1 MKKRRLVFAVVGSLV
16 LLSAAVV
23 VLVDS
28 LRYDRD
34 QAPPTRDDG
43 YTAQIGG
50 ELPMTWPTFKNVTK
64 WSDIVVLGEVTAT
77 SSGLPCCNSMA
88 TRVATHF
95 PNSPGPSRLVET
107 ITLSLQSTYKG
118 SASETLT
125 IKTQKPFGNYGTSGD
140 EELEI
145 MDFQVGRQYVLFLV
159 ERADHYKVQGVSKGI
174 WAVDV
179 DVATLVGTGESFS
192 PAQLREKV
200 EAESR

>member
-1 MKKRRLVFAVVGSLV
+1 MTDLQDVPNCGPRGGYGDEQRHAV
-16 LLSAAVV
+16 
-23 VLVDS
+23 
-28 LRYDRD
+28 
-34 QAPPTRDDG
+34 
-43 YTAQIGG
+43 I
-50 ELPMTWPTFKNVTK
+50 
-64 WSDIVVLGEVTAT
+64 
-77 SSGLPCCNSMA
+77 
-88 TRVATHF
+88 VATHF
-95 PNSPGPSRLVET
+95 PNSPGSLVET
-107 ITLSLQSTYKG
+107 LSDQSTYKG

-159 ERADHYKVQGVSKGI
+159 ERADHYKVQGVSKGM